1 MSFPNPLREQMI
13 ADHHY
18 LCRRAARKFLRDGV
32 ERNDLEQVAAIG
44 LIKAVDRFDP
54 AHGTPFAAYA
64 WALVLGEL
72 MHYVRDC
79 ERLLRAPRRLRELE
93 RRWLAG
99 ERELWTVLG
108 RKPSDA
114 EIAEYVGIGAA
125 EQTEVR
131 RYRRC
136 GEVLSMDALGPYEQG
151 ALSYTIDA
159 EFERVALESGFARL
173 SALEREI
180 LKEIYE
186 RDTPIVELA
195 SRLGYSRRH
204 LTRLHKAALQ
214 KLASYARL
222 ASA

>member
-1 MSFPNPLREQMI
+1 MSFANGVREQMI

-18 LCRRAARKFLRDGV
+18 LCRRAARKFLRNGV

-54 AHGTPFAAYA
+54 AQGTPFTAYA
-64 WALVLGEL
+64 WTLVLGEL

-79 ERLLRAPRRLRELE
+79 ERVLRAPRRLRELE

-99 ERELWTVLG
+99 ERELWTILG
-108 RKPSDA
+108 KEPSDG
-114 EIAEYVGIGAA
+114 EIAQYVGLSVA
-125 EQTEVR
+125 EQSEVR

-136 GEVLSMDALGPYEQG
+136 GEVLSVDALRPYEQR
-151 ALSYTIDA
+151 ALSYTIDT
-159 EFERVALESGFARL
+159 EFERVALESGFKRL
-173 SALEREI
+173 SPIERAI

-186 RDTPIVELA
+186 RDTPIVEIA

-204 LTRLHKAALQ
+204 VTRLHKAALQ
-214 KLASYARL
+214 KLASFARL